1 MCLWR
6 LAGDLKVY
14 WIPVPYA
21 QVFEGHICLPAGL
34 YGQYYSSLF
43 NYIVMSSIKEHLFFP
58 SKLQMMLSAGWVGNS
73 ALSFTRTLLPSIH
86 HHFPCLA
93 LLSLLSPH
101 NRILWICQSNIDR
114 IEILSCKHIAFAIR
128 CKALSKHKDHG
139 DGLRKQLGLCR
150 AFGSCEH

>member
-1 MCLWR
+1 
-6 LAGDLKVY
+6 
-14 WIPVPYA
+14 
-21 QVFEGHICLPAGL
+21 
-34 YGQYYSSLF
+34 
-43 NYIVMSSIKEHLFFP
+43 
-58 SKLQMMLSAGWVGNS
+58 MMVSAGWVGNS

-139 DGLRKQLGLCR
+139 DRLRKQLGLCR
-150 AFGSCEH
+150 AFGSCEHWRCWTSHLVLFQLHLAHIARLQDEVRSDLPQLSGPHFNHTAEIKLLRGYF